1 MTQTKILTVD
11 DSLIIRK
18 VVIKYS
24 KAAGCDVV
32 EASNGVECLEMASK
46 EKPDLIVLD
55 VNMPVM
61 NGDDALIKL
70 KEAED
75 TKAIPVMMLT
85 TEARKEVVVE
95 LIKKGASQYIVKPFT
110 ADLFYQKINAILHLW
125 EGDFSPEKVVST
137 EGAAQ
142 GNGQVVLVIEDKVNV
157 VEQIKKAIPD
167 GYILKR
173 AQTESEAILT
183 TKKWQPEFIF
193 IDLKLEQTHPLH
205 LFEELQK
212 ICPTTTTKYVAMC
225 LRTATES
232 VKKAQEFGISDILYK
247 PFGEEE
253 VSTLLSSNSS
263 SAQPSL
269 KAEEDIAVITLPGQE
284 ETPKQKINS
293 TEFEK
298 IKDLINDAAEQGYTK
313 ICFDLASL
321 TDLDIDSIK
330 ELIVLN
336 NQCQTLQVKYV
347 FVNSASGVKEKIA
360 GVAEA
365 KDLPWQDDLSK
376 AKEDVSD

>member
-32 EASNGVECLEMASK
+32 EASNGIECLEMASK

-125 EGDFSPEKVVST
+125 EGDFSPEKVVAT
-137 EGAAQ
+137 QGAAQ

-157 VEQIKKAIPD
+157 VEQIKKAVPD

-183 TKKWQPEFIF
+183 TKKWQPEFVF

-212 ICPTTTTKYVAMC
+212 ICPIATTKYVAMC
-225 LRTATES
+225 LRTATDS

-253 VSTLLSSNSS
+253 VSTLLSSNSN

-284 ETPKQKINS
+284 ETPKQKIDS

-336 NQCQTLQVKYV
+336 NQCQTLQIKYV